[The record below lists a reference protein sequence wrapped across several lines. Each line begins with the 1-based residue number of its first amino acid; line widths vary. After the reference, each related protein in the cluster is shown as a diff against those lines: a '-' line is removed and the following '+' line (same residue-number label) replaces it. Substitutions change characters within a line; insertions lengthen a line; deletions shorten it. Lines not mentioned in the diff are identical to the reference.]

1 MATYEALLMRGGTSR
16 APFLRGEDLPSDRE
30 ALADVLARVMGSGT
44 PLQVD
49 GLGGGQPTTSKIA
62 VLSRSTRE
70 DADVDY
76 LFGQVD
82 IDERRVDFQPT
93 CGNILSAV
101 GPAALE
107 MGLLTPSGEDTVV
120 RVHAVNTGAL
130 VDARVRTPSG
140 RVEYEG
146 DTAIAGVP
154 GTAAPVWLTFRAV
167 AGSKTGAL
175 FPTGKRREEID
186 GAMVSCIDAA
196 MPMIVMRADDL
207 GITGHET
214 HDELDGNRDLFARFE
229 PLRIEAGRRMGLGDV
244 TQSVIPKVGLI
255 APARC
260 DGTVMGRY
268 FMPWKAHPSFAVS
281 GAICV
286 ATCVAASGTVAEGI
300 AERDGDE
307 PVVIEHASG
316 QIEVRLDASERSTGP
331 DGFDLRSAAIV
342 RTARKIAAMT
352 VFA

>member
-1 MATYEALLMRGGTSR
+1 MVAYDALLMRGGTSR
-16 APFLRGEDLPSDRE
+16 APFLRGEDLPSNRE
-30 ALADVLARVMGSGT
+30 ELASVLARVMGSGT

-49 GLGGGQPTTSKIA
+49 GIGGGQPTTSKVA
-62 VLSRSTRE
+62 VLSRSTRD

-82 IDERRVDFQPT
+82 VNEARVDFEPT

-107 MGLLTPSGEDTVV
+107 MGLVAPSGEDTVV

-130 VDARVRTPSG
+130 VDSTVRTPNG
-140 RVEYEG
+140 RVEYDG

-154 GTAAPVWLTFRAV
+154 GTAAPVWLHFRAI

-175 FPTGKRREEID
+175 FPTGRRRETID
-186 GAMVSCIDAA
+186 GIEVSCIDAA
-196 MPMIVMRADDL
+196 MPMMVARAADL
-207 GITGHET
+207 GITGYESHEA
-214 HDELDGNRDLFARFE
+214 LDAHRDLFARFE

-244 TQSVIPKVGLI
+244 AQSVIPKVGLI
-255 APARC
+255 APAS
-260 DGTVMGRY
+260 DGGTVAGRY

-300 AERDGDE
+300 AARDENE
-307 PVVIEHASG
+307 PVVIEHTSG
-316 QIEVRLDASERSTGP
+316 RIEVRLDASERSSGP
-331 DGFDLRSAAIV
+331 EGFDLRAAAIV
-342 RTARKIAAMT
+342 RTARKIATMT